1 MASRIKGITVEI
13 SGDTTKLEQYLGET
27 LDNRYTL
34 ETMKEILL
42 SKCIFAGF
50 NG

>member
-1 MASRIKGITVEI
+1 MASRIKEIIVEI
-13 SGDTTKLEQYLGET
+13 GGETTKIEQYLGET

-50 NG
+50 NP